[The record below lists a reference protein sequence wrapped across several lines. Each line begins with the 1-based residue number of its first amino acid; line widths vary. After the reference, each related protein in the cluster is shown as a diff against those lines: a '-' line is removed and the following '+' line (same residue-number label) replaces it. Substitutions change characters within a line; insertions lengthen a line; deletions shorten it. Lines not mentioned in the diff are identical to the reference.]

1 MPLKCRDHENRIIHS
16 FDLSPE
22 AWLSLGQ
29 DNRKR
34 GHLFTACCNSPVSLK
49 HSHLGTQFFAHK
61 VRRACAWAPETE
73 FHLRLKQL
81 AIEVARE
88 NGWQAE
94 PEVPGQTPSGEQWKA
109 DVLAQKG
116 NLKVAIEIQWSGQTE
131 KETYRRQEG
140 YKQSGVRCLWLMRRC
155 GFVPNKET
163 PAVEI
168 VDTPDG
174 DFTALIGR
182 SDQKTAIPIRDLLN
196 ACFQKRFRFGV
207 PLGIRANVSVST
219 GTMTCWKCR
228 AETRIISSVD
238 IQFGTH
244 IRRFPVAEC
253 EKYMDLF
260 SAILSSL
267 SPKLK
272 IGTIKSRYSKAL
284 EVSYLSNG
292 CFHCDALIDNG
303 YEHEAGYGPVISYY
317 GPVISYPEIE
327 ISERWRQ
334 AIIADGSF
342 EFGWGIYE

>member
-1 MPLKCRDHENRIIHS
+1 MAGRAR
-16 FDLSPE
+16 
-22 AWLSLGQ
+22 
-29 DNRKR
+29 
-34 GHLFTACCNSPVSLK
+34 
-49 HSHLGTQFFAHK
+49 
-61 VRRACAWAPETE
+61 VR
-73 FHLRLKQL
+73 
-81 AIEVARE
+81 
-88 NGWQAE
+88 
-94 PEVPGQTPSGEQWKA
+94 GQTPSGEQWKA

-116 NLKVAIEIQWSGQTE
+116 NAKVAIEIQWSGQTE
-131 KETYRRQEG
+131 EETYRRRER

-174 DFTALIGR
+174 DFTAHIGP

-219 GTMTCWKCR
+219 GTMSCWKCG

-244 IRRFPVAEC
+244 IRSFTVAEC

-267 SPKLK
+267 SPKLE
-272 IGTIKSRYSKAL
+272 IGTIKSRYSRAL

-292 CFHCDALIDNG
+292 CFHCDALIGQG

-317 GPVISYPEIE
+317 GTVISYPVIE

-334 AIIADGSF
+334 AITADGKF
-342 EFGWGIYE
+342 EFGWSIYEQG